1 MVVRT
6 LLKRNSKKS
15 EWTIGKGNGQNQ
27 REESSF
33 RSASGSSVGD
43 FTVFAQWSYPF
54 YACLVSFWV
63 AHFALN
69 TLSFTNAS
77 AGREIEFED
86 DEDEEE
92 EMDTEKVTHHRA
104 F

>member
-1 MVVRT
+1 MATR
-6 LLKRNSKKS
+6 
-15 EWTIGKGNGQNQ
+15 Q
-27 REESSF
+27 
-33 RSASGSSVGD
+33 
-43 FTVFAQWSYPF
+43 F
-54 YACLVSFWV
+54 YACLVGLLRRSLV
-63 AHFALN
+63 AHFVLN
-69 TLSFTNAS
+69 TRSFTDSS